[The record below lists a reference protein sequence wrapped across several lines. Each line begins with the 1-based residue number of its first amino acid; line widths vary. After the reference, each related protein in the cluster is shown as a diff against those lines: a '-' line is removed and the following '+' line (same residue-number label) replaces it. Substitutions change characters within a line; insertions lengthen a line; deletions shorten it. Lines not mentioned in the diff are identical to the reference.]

1 MPLTPAL
8 FKGQLHAIIS
18 YSYLIASVTKKTN
31 LYDIN
36 WVGKSQSFKSGGVS
50 FWVSVQSAGQLIYVW
65 EFLAHGGGIMPER
78 RGKEGEKIH
87 KGRRK

>member
-18 YSYLIASVTKKTN
+18 YSYLISYVTKKTN

-36 WVGKSQSFKSGGVS
+36 WVGRSQRFKSGGVS
-50 FWVSVQSAGQLIYVW
+50 LWVAAPSAGQLIYAW
-65 EFLAHGGGIMPER
+65 EFPAHGGGIMPGR

-87 KGRRK
+87 SGRRK